1 MTNTFNLFRRLAAI
15 VFFSA
20 AGYATWFIV
29 SRWVMYLF
37 IEKAESSYGMVVAI
51 LGAMSFVW
59 IFVFAVL
66 VWLGKTFWV
75 SLDKDVA

>member
-1 MTNTFNLFRRLAAI
+1 
-15 VFFSA
+15 
-20 AGYATWFIV
+20 
-29 SRWVMYLF
+29 
-37 IEKAESSYGMVVAI
+37 MVVAI